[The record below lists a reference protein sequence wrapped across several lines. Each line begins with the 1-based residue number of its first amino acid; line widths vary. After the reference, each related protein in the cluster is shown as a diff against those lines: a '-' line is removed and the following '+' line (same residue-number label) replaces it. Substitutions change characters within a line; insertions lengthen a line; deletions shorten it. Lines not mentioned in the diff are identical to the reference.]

1 MKINF
6 DQSGLKETK
15 LIYVSICISAG
26 YQKKKRKVI
35 LFMAFLFYFTLAPF
49 RPEVK
54 TLHIR
59 QDSLP
64 LLARI
69 FF

>member
-26 YQKKKRKVI
+26 YQKKRKVNLI
-35 LFMAFLFYFTLAPF
+35 MAFLFYFTLAPF

>member
-26 YQKKKRKVI
+26 YQKKKGKS
-35 LFMAFLFYFTLAPF
+35 F
-49 RPEVK
+49 
-54 TLHIR
+54 
-59 QDSLP
+59 
-64 LLARI
+64 
-69 FF
+69 